1 MSFTIRELTQAFQQ
15 LGIRDMPVIA
25 HASYKS
31 FGGVDGGPQTVV
43 DAMLASFASVIM
55 PTHTYKTM
63 VTPQV
68 GPRHN
73 GIDYER
79 WYPHSLNAEFY
90 DPDMPSDPLM
100 GIIPETLRRQTGAK
114 RSSHPILSFSGVC
127 ADDIL
132 ATQTLDNPLAPIR
145 KLVELDGWVV
155 LMGVNHTVNTSI
167 HCAEKMTGRKQFLR
181 WALTKDGIIA
191 CPGFPGC
198 SAGFDDLAP
207 DVEIFTRKVRA
218 GNATIRAV
226 PLRGLFAVVFERLKR
241 DPKDLVCGDIGC
253 ERCNE
258 IRYL

>member
-1 MSFTIRELTQAFQQ
+1 MLNLHDLTQAFQS

-25 HASYKS
+25 HASYNS
-31 FGGVDGGPQTVV
+31 FGGVEGGPQMVV

-68 GPRHN
+68 GPPHN
-73 GIDYER
+73 GIDYAR
-79 WYPHSLNAEFY
+79 WYPHSFGAEFY
-90 DPDMPSDPLM
+90 RPDMPSDPLM
-100 GIIPETLRRQTGAK
+100 GILPETLRRQEDAC
-114 RSSHPILSFSGVC
+114 RSMHPILSFSGVC

-132 ATQTLDNPLAPIR
+132 ATQTIDNPLAPIR
-145 KLVELDGWVV
+145 KMLSLDGWVV
-155 LMGVNHTVNTSI
+155 LIGVNHTVNTSI
-167 HCAEKMTGRKQFLR
+167 HFAEKLAGRRQFTR
-181 WALTKDGIIA
+181 WALTPDGIIA

-198 SAGFDDLAP
+198 SAGFEVLAP
-207 DVEIFTRKVRA
+207 DVEPFTRKVRA

-226 PLRGLFAVVFERLKR
+226 PLRGLVTVMVERLKR
-241 DPKDLVCGDIGC
+241 DFKDLICGDLGC